1 VDINGLRWKRFPIL
15 AAACIVGVRSIMV
28 QLGFFFYAVDN
39 FLVDIPLK
47 IVFATIYMMFYSII
61 ISILKDIPDFVG
73 DKDQKIKTLT
83 VLIGP
88 SKAFELCTCFLI
100 TLYLSGTL
108 SCMFCSNLMRGIL
121 VFSLHT
127 LSAILIWRKSGD
139 VNFKSSSS
147 LHNFY
152 MFMWKVFHDSY
163 LETHIFTPCCLVIL
177 L

>member
-1 VDINGLRWKRFPIL
+1 
-15 AAACIVGVRSIMV
+15 MV

-152 MFMWKVFHDSY
+152 MFMWKLFYCEYVF
-163 LETHIFTPCCLVIL
+163 FL
-177 L
+177 LLYWNTEWAAVEKSIPVVRTRRTTYVRWIIEIYF